1 MRCWPSLRSWTTPA
15 CCRAAAGRLCWT
27 CRLAR
32 RRCWPLAVLPARRV
46 APPCSRWKRK
56 CWSCAYRRAARQT
69 CWLPPCSSTGSTAWT
84 THMEHSMEKREYTFA
99 AGLPAAGRALAGV
112 VGSGDL
118 EVLLQ
123 PHQAGITV
131 IVVHTSVD
139 GKGAVWDALLARV
152 FGGEPLP
159 AASIIIN
166 DCGATPG
173 VVRMRIEQA
182 YEDLASGEQA

>member
-1 MRCWPSLRSWTTPA
+1 
-15 CCRAAAGRLCWT
+15 
-27 CRLAR
+27 
-32 RRCWPLAVLPARRV
+32 
-46 APPCSRWKRK
+46 
-56 CWSCAYRRAARQT
+56 
-69 CWLPPCSSTGSTAWT
+69 
-84 THMEHSMEKREYTFA
+84 MERREYTFA

-123 PHQAGITV
+123 PHAQGVTR
-131 IVVHTSVD
+131 IVVNTSVN
-139 GKGAVWDALLARV
+139 GKGAVWDALLTRV

-159 AASIIIN
+159 AASIVIN

-182 YEDLASGEQA
+182 YEELASGEQA